1 MTSIRHRA
9 AGSITLCAAALFSVG
24 LAEADE
30 PLTLK
35 FEGTVEP
42 YQRVELANQVTA
54 VVSKVLVPAGQRVE
68 KGQLLFELDAEP
80 FEIDVMTARAELD
93 EAKARLRLA
102 EDVAGRQE
110 ALAER
115 GTGAQ
120 ARAAQTGLEVEAAR
134 AAVAR
139 QASAL
144 KRAELAVA
152 RTRITAPIA
161 GTMGRPRVAPGAF
174 VEAEGGTILGEI
186 VQLDPILV
194 AYAVSYADRQ
204 RALEKA
210 GTVTPGEL
218 FEHITLTLELP
229 GGRAYP
235 HRGKPKFE
243 SAEIDR
249 QTGML
254 PPETIVPAMIAGVRY
269 ALNSPPVRSTL
280 LRAAA
285 FFVFASAFWA
295 LLPLIARTVLS
306 GGAALYGV
314 LLGALGAGAVAGA
327 LLLPRI
333 KARLGPDRTVVLG
346 TLGIAAVIVVMAVVP
361 NAALAA
367 AAAAVAGVAWIA
379 VLSTLNVSAQTAL
392 PDWVRARGLS
402 IFLTVFF
409 GSMTAGSLLWGQLA
423 SLIGIPAALPLT
435 RHAALTRDD
444 TLDLTPSMH
453 WPAPIVS
460 GELAHDR
467 GPVMI
472 QVAYEIAEDDQPAFL
487 DLMRELAAARRR
499 GGGYGWSLMHDTETP
514 TRFVE
519 TWYEASWV
527 QHMRH
532 HARVSMADRAL
543 QERIGKL
550 HRGPAP
556 PRAQHLVSVA

>member
-1 MTSIRHRA
+1 MSAGAEAPA
-9 AGSITLCAAALFSVG
+9 ADAKKASPWAPFGHPAFSVLW
-24 LAEADE
+24 LATLVSNIGTWMHDVGAGWLMTELSPS
-30 PLTLK
+30 PLVVAAVQAATTLPV
-35 FEGTVEP
+35 F
-42 YQRVELANQVTA
+42 LFA
-54 VVSKVLVPAGQRVE
+54 LPAGALADIVDRR
-68 KGQLLFELDAEP
+68 KLLIAVNVFMGA
-80 FEIDVMTARAELD
+80 
-93 EAKARLRLA
+93 
-102 EDVAGRQE
+102 VAGLL
-110 ALAER
+110 ALLVGLGAVTPAVLLLVTFAM
-115 GTGAQ
+115 GTGAAFMAPTWQ
-120 ARAAQTGLEVEAAR
+120 AIVPQLVPRSLLTSAVSLNSMGINVSRAIGP
-134 AAVAR
+134 
-139 QASAL
+139 AL
-144 KRAELAVA
+144 
-152 RTRITAPIA
+152 A
-161 GTMGRPRVAPGAF
+161 GVL
-174 VEAEGGTILGEI
+174 I
-186 VQLDPILV
+186 V
-194 AYAVSYADRQ
+194 AYGLVVPFLLN
-204 RALEKA
+204 ALSVLGIVAALLWWKS
-210 GTVTPGEL
+210 
-218 FEHITLTLELP
+218 
-229 GGRAYP
+229 
-235 HRGKPKFE
+235 PKTDE
-243 SAEIDR
+243 S
-249 QTGML
+249 TL

-295 LLPLIARTVLS
+295 LLPLIARTVLG

-327 LLLPRI
+327 LLLPRVE
-333 KARLGPDRTVVLG
+333 ARLGPDRTVVLG

-423 SLIGIPAALPLT
+423 SLIGIPAALLFAAAGAVFMIPLT

-453 WPAPIVS
+453 WPTPIVS
-460 GELAHDR
+460 RELAHDR